1 MEGEQHHVAVDLG
14 AGSGRVILGRFGGD
28 RLEVKVVH
36 RFPNRIDRTGGHQR
50 WNTARLFEEIVT
62 GLGMIP
68 DLADPRTVAS
78 IGVDSW
84 GVDYGLIDAR
94 GDLTW
99 EPVCYRDSR
108 TDGAMEEV
116 FEILPREEIYRLTG
130 IQFLPFNTLYQ
141 LHAQVAAGEW
151 PEDAATLL
159 MIPDLMHHRLCGTR
173 VSEFTDATT
182 TQLINARTRQWDPA
196 LVEAIG
202 MDMRVLPELTRA
214 GAVLGTLEEG
224 LQRDTGLPAMKVVA
238 PATHD
243 TASAVV
249 GTPLEA
255 DWLYLSSGTWS
266 LIGMETAEP
275 VISEKTAR
283 YDFTNEGGA
292 FDTNRFL
299 KNVTGLWILESCREK
314 WKDRGE
320 HLDYDALIR
329 KMQSVQ
335 PFQALI
341 FPDDTR
347 FLNPD
352 DMIEAVCG
360 ALADSGQT
368 PVRDPVGLSRIIL
381 ESMALRYASVV
392 EMIRDCTGG
401 PVKGIHIVGGG
412 SRNAFLNQA
421 TADATGLTVV
431 AGPVEATAIGN
442 LVVQAIAGGRFRDV
456 REAREYSR
464 RSTSIETYTP
474 GNTAAWQTAR
484 EQYRKLESN
493 G

>member
-1 MEGEQHHVAVDLG
+1 METEQHHVAVDLG
-14 AGSGRVILGRFGGD
+14 AGSGRVILGRFGED
-28 RLEVKVVH
+28 RLEVQVVH
-36 RFPNRIDRTGGHQR
+36 RFPNRIDRHGGHQR
-50 WNTARLFEEIVT
+50 WNTARLFREIRA
-62 GLGMIP
+62 GLGMISG
-68 DLADPRTVAS
+68 LADPRIVAS

-84 GVDYGLIDAR
+84 GVDYGLIHSR
-94 GDLTW
+94 GDLIE

-116 FEILPREEIYRLTG
+116 FEIIPREEIYRLTG
-130 IQFLPFNTLYQ
+130 IQFLPFNTLFQ
-141 LHAQVAAGEW
+141 LHAQTAAGEW
-151 PEDAATLL
+151 PQDAATLL
-159 MIPDLMHHRLCGTR
+159 MIPDLMHLRLCGRR
-173 VSEFTDATT
+173 VGEFTNATT
-182 TQLINARTRQWDPA
+182 TQLVNARTRQWDPV
-196 LVEAIG
+196 LVKAIG
-202 MDMRVLPELTRA
+202 LDMRVLPEVVRA
-214 GAVLGTLEEG
+214 GTVLGTLEEG
-224 LQRDTGLPAMKVVA
+224 LQRDLGLPALKVVA

-249 GTPLEA
+249 GTPLEE

-266 LIGMETAEP
+266 LIGMEMNEP

-299 KNVTGLWILESCREK
+299 KNVTGLWILESCRQQ
-314 WKDRGE
+314 WKDRGQ
-320 HLDYDALIR
+320 HLDYDVLIR
-329 KMQSVQ
+329 EMQGAR
-335 PFQALI
+335 PFQGLI
-341 FPDDTR
+341 FPDEAR

-352 DMIEAVCG
+352 DMIEAVCE
-360 ALADSGQT
+360 ALAESGQT
-368 PVRDPVGLSRIIL
+368 PVHDPVGLSRVIL

-392 EMIRDCTGG
+392 KSIQDCTGK

-421 TADATGLTVV
+421 TADATGLEVA

-456 REAREYSR
+456 REARDFLRKSA
-464 RSTSIETYTP
+464 SIETYTP
-474 GNTAAWQTAR
+474 GNAGAWRSAKER
-484 EQYRKLESN
+484 YRKLESN